1 MELQGSYRFQA
12 KQAARRSPQQ
22 AASESAAQL
31 VGPLPTTGKGVGVAI
46 IDSGVAPHPDLEAS
60 LTASLVCTPNGA
72 YNQDLLGHGTH
83 VAGIVAGRGSEVR
96 GVAPDAKIISLQ
108 VVRGDEG
115 APKTPQENQQQQIE
129 SISSLLGALD
139 WIVQNK
145 DEYNIKVAN
154 LSVSLF
160 PIIKK
165 DESGAEYFVNPIGA
179 AIKRCVEAGI
189 TLVTAAGNLGDR
201 DNSVITYPA
210 ACPEVITVG
219 ALDTHGTVT
228 TADDDLAPFSSRGPT
243 FEGEIKPDLI
253 APGVSILSTNAANSQ
268 YDQGA
273 QIRQQILAQAMAGG
287 VESAQAVMTAVHSGF
302 IEKDAFK
309 QAKAQGMS
317 LPEAVQASL
326 KIYPTEGTQ
335 PGGSPAYIALDGTSQ
350 ASPLVTGVVA
360 NMYEANPDLTPQQVK
375 DILRSTAQPLPGL
388 APHQQ
393 GAGVFQ
399 PAAAVEAARALR
411 KPSLEPR
418 S

>member
-1 MELQGSYRFQA
+1 MELKDSYRFQA
-12 KQAARRSPQQ
+12 KQAARRSAGQ
-22 AASESAAQL
+22 AASESASQL

-46 IDSGVAPHPDLEAS
+46 IDSGVAPHPDLADSLAAS
-60 LTASLVCTPNGA
+60 VVCTPNGV
-72 YNQDLLGHGTH
+72 YDQDLLGHGTH
-83 VAGIVAGRGSEVR
+83 VAGIVAGRGQQVR
-96 GVAPDAKIISLQ
+96 GVAPDARIISLQ

-115 APKTPQENQQQQIE
+115 AAKTPEENQQQQVD

-139 WIVQNK
+139 WIVKNK

-165 DESGAEYFVNPIGA
+165 DESGAEYFLNPIGEA
-179 AIKRCVEAGI
+179 VKRCVEAGI

-219 ALDTHGTVT
+219 ALDTHGTVSSS
-228 TADDDLAPFSSRGPT
+228 DDDLAPFSSRGPT

-253 APGVSILSTNAANSQ
+253 APGVSILSTNASGSQ

-273 QIRQQILAQAMAGG
+273 QMRQRILAQAMAGG
-287 VESAQAVMTAVHSGF
+287 IEAAQAVMTAVHSGF
-302 IEKDAFK
+302 IEKEAFK
-309 QAKAQGMS
+309 QAKAQG
-317 LPEAVQASL
+317 LPLAQAVQASL

-375 DILRSTAQPLPGL
+375 DILRATAQPLPGM
-388 APHQQ
+388 AAHQQ
-393 GAGVFQ
+393 GAGVLQ
-399 PAAAVEAARALR
+399 AGAAVEAARRLGA
-411 KPSLEPR
+411 S
-418 S
+418 